1 MAAARAIRIPNDVSD
16 VDLTI
21 AGKRVRLT
29 NLDKL
34 FWRDAQISKRHL
46 LQYYADVG
54 PVLLPHLRDRAMVM
68 KRYPNGAKGKCFFMK
83 RVPEPHPA
91 WIETCSITHASG
103 NVISFPMVQDLAS
116 LLWVVNLGCI
126 DLNQ

>member
-1 MAAARAIRIPNDVSD
+1 MAAARAISIPNDVSD

-46 LQYYADVG
+46 LQ
-54 PVLLPHLRDRAMVM
+54 
-68 KRYPNGAKGKCFFMK
+68 
-83 RVPEPHPA
+83 
-91 WIETCSITHASG
+91 
-103 NVISFPMVQDLAS
+103 
-116 LLWVVNLGCI
+116 
-126 DLNQ
+126 